1 MKVRAKLTIELGSD
15 RLAQSASRS
24 LEVDNKSAPQG
35 LMVACTCRGRELIVD
50 VEHEEPLTV
59 LSTLEDILT
68 CLTPLVKLENLTE
81 PKESYR

>member
-1 MKVRAKLTIELGSD
+1 
-15 RLAQSASRS
+15 
-24 LEVDNKSAPQG
+24 
-35 LMVACTCRGRELIVD
+35 MVACTCRGRELIVD